1 MVGGCFRFVVVGW
14 NVCRAEGRSVFLV
27 GRCVGE
33 WVDLCFV
40 IEVVWGGGRWVCGL
54 CRWVGSCVRGLG

>member
-1 MVGGCFRFVVVGW
+1 MVGGCFRFVVLGW

-40 IEVVWGGGRWVCGL
+40 IEVVCSVIL
-54 CRWVGSCVRGLG
+54 CEDRYQKYLKRKGAA